1 MKILAISDV
10 ELPQFQNLAYV
21 RRTYQ
26 DVELLVSCGDLPV
39 PYLDYVTSVL
49 NVPLLYVHG
58 NHDISYLERPP
69 GGVNLHKRMITMR
82 GLTFAGLGGSLRYN
96 NTLMQYTDGEMLR
109 HVLGFAPRM
118 LTRRLRRG
126 HGVDVMVTHAPP
138 RGIHDREDR
147 PHMGFKAL
155 LTLIEWYR
163 PRYLLHGHI
172 DVFDRRETTWTEYL
186 GTQVVNVDPVRL
198 LTIDKL

>member
-39 PYLDYVTSVL
+39 PYLDFVTSVL

-58 NHDISYLERPP
+58 NHDTSYLERAP
-69 GGVNLHKRMITMR
+69 GGENLHKRMISLK

-96 NTLMQYTDGEMLR
+96 NAPLQYTDGEMMR
-109 HVLGFAPRM
+109 NVLSYAPRM
-118 LTRRLRRG
+118 LPRRWRRG
-126 HGVDVMVTHAPP
+126 HGIDVMVTHAPP

-155 LTLIEWYR
+155 LTLIRWYR

-198 LTIDKL
+198 LTIDPV